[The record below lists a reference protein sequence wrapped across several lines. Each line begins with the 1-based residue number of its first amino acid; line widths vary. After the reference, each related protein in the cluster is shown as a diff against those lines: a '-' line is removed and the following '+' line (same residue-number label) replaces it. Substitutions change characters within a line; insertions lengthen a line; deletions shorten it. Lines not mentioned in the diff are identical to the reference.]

1 MRSEGQV
8 RFVRISS
15 GKQIAAVGGASAVLA
30 ALLLSVS
37 GMAALRW
44 IEQGESEALHQR
56 EVKVANA
63 EKKVR
68 AARKDFDAV
77 ADDLALRQQFIEEM
91 VDAHIADLPEAA
103 EAGETLDAG
112 AKNAPKISADTPRM
126 RLLAKVEANQDAFV
140 ARLTAYA
147 NQRSEAAEQEIRKLG
162 LNPRALAVAERSAAR
177 GGPLTRLV
185 TSADGSVDERFKA
198 MGASLARMDALE
210 ASLARL
216 PQVMPAHVA
225 YQSSSFGYRSDPFT
239 GGAAFHAGID
249 FPGPMGSPIYAA
261 APGRVSFVGRRAGY
275 GNLVEISHGNGL
287 TTRYAHLSRFTTQ
300 VGAKVDGGTQ
310 IAAMGSTGR
319 STGSHLHFEVRVN
332 GRAVNPR
339 PFLQASEKAE

>member
-1 MRSEGQV
+1 
-8 RFVRISS
+8 
-15 GKQIAAVGGASAVLA
+15 
-30 ALLLSVS
+30 
-37 GMAALRW
+37 
-44 IEQGESEALHQR
+44 
-56 EVKVANA
+56 
-63 EKKVR
+63 
-68 AARKDFDAV
+68 
-77 ADDLALRQQFIEEM
+77 
-91 VDAHIADLPEAA
+91 
-103 EAGETLDAG
+103 
-112 AKNAPKISADTPRM
+112 
-126 RLLAKVEANQDAFV
+126 
-140 ARLTAYA
+140 
-147 NQRSEAAEQEIRKLG
+147 
-162 LNPRALAVAERSAAR
+162 
-177 GGPLTRLV
+177 
-185 TSADGSVDERFKA
+185 
-198 MGASLARMDALE
+198 
-210 ASLARL
+210 
-216 PQVMPAHVA
+216 MPAHVA